1 MGEYLIFKKYPFPM
15 DSVIGGAMYNN
26 QKVMVVDDNAE
37 LRSMLRYGLD
47 SYGFEVTFCENG
59 VEAFEKVK
67 HDAFDYIITD
77 YQMPQMN
84 GIELTKKV
92 REHSS
97 RIVIIGMS
105 GEDLGMDFL
114 NAGAN
119 DFLRKPFV
127 PYRLA
132 MMIDGGDI
140 LT

>member
-1 MGEYLIFKKYPFPM
+1 MRGIYGENLMNCVEWVSGDIM
-15 DSVIGGAMYNN
+15 CSE

-47 SYGFEVTFCENG
+47 SYGFQVTFCENG
-59 VEAFEKVK
+59 AEALKKVM
-67 HDAFDYIITD
+67 HDEFDYIITD

-84 GIELTKKV
+84 GIELTKKL

-97 RIVIIGMS
+97 RTIIIGMS
-105 GEDLGMDFL
+105 GEDLGIDFL
-114 NAGAN
+114 KAGAN
-119 DFLRKPFV
+119 DFLQKPFV

>member
-1 MGEYLIFKKYPFPM
+1 MQDF
-15 DSVIGGAMYNN
+15 
-26 QKVMVVDDNAE
+26 
-37 LRSMLRYGLD
+37 
-47 SYGFEVTFCENG
+47 FC
-59 VEAFEKVK
+59 
-67 HDAFDYIITD
+67 YIITD